1 MEINAVVSPPGNHV
15 LKIYVE
21 DDEGFRA
28 ESTVHYFI
36 EEGTKPTGY

>member
-1 MEINAVVSPPGNHV
+1 MVMSPPGNHT

-28 ESTVHYFI
+28 ESTVQYFI
-36 EEGTKPTGY
+36 EEGTTTTGY

>member
-1 MEINAVVSPPGNHV
+1 MVVSPPGNHT

-28 ESTVHYFI
+28 ENTVQYFI
-36 EEGTKPTGY
+36 EEGTTTTGY